1 MSVARRHSPAETT
14 IAPVSTPAAAGAVD
28 APGPARLF
36 ATLAGAALLVYG
48 IAGFFHDSSFASPGD
63 VREALGLLSVNG
75 WANCFH
81 MLTGAAGLLVA
92 GFAPRAYVLCT
103 AAIYLAVAVI

>member
-1 MSVARRHSPAETT
+1 M
-14 IAPVSTPAAAGAVD
+14 D

-48 IAGFFHDSSFASPGD
+48 IVGFFYDSSFASPGD

-75 WANCFH
+75 WANAFH
-81 MLTGAAGLLVA
+81 MLTGAIGLLLA
-92 GFAPRAYVLCT
+92 GFAPRRYAIGISSAYLL
-103 AAIYLAVAVI
+103 IAVAGSLA